1 MYDERLAGRV
11 RAELAGYDTV
21 SERTMFGG
29 LAFLIDGKMCV
40 GVLKDE
46 LVVRVGSERYMDAL
60 KRPHARPMDFTG
72 RPSRGMV
79 YVSAAGVT
87 RGAALKRWVDAG
99 VTAAR
104 AAPAR
109 RSRATR
115 AGRPSPSPRRGRRP
129 QRGAR

>member
-1 MYDERLAGRV
+1 
-11 RAELAGYDTV
+11 
-21 SERTMFGG
+21 MFGG
-29 LAFLIDGKMCV
+29 LAFLVDGKMCV
-40 GVLKDE
+40 GVLKNE
-46 LVVRVGSERYMDAL
+46 LVVRVGAERYMDAL

-99 VTAAR
+99 VTAAH

-109 RSRATR
+109 RRPATP
-115 AGRPSPSPRRGRRP
+115 AARPSPSQRPGRHRAG
-129 QRGAR
+129 GAR